1 MRFLAL
7 YLTASSLKL
16 KKNLNENLM
25 DLNNY
30 TPIYFHERPPK
41 SAHAG
46 KQASMLLNEHA
57 AKHIKKG
64 YAEDVSQ
71 LLPGGGYPELKSAP
85 KGKEANFFTE
95 AVKAYEDSKLKIIGI
110 KKEVDQQR
118 EKLSTLTGKVNRWA
132 SRNKMEEVVHGKVD
146 RPETRLRR
154 EMSGESLK
162 LQELE
167 EKFVKEAQKV
177 RINEMQMESARID
190 LIKKQSKELKNSKE
204 FKGLNDAI
212 GSMLDLNEKAKN
224 AFKDLSSIY
233 GTVNVMEAP
242 YVNGPLPI
250 MISNRRDQM
259 FDVLD
264 KYSQK
269 AITNAEGRIKGIICD
284 MLNEE
289 IEYRDLFEVVEA
301 EG

>member
-1 MRFLAL
+1 MTL
-7 YLTASSLKL
+7 S
-16 KKNLNENLM
+16 
-25 DLNNY
+25 DY

-41 SAHAG
+41 SAYTGGHV
-46 KQASMLLNEHA
+46 SMLLNEHA
-57 AKHIKKG
+57 EKHIKKG
-64 YAEDVSQ
+64 YAEDVSR
-71 LLPGGGYPELKSAP
+71 LLPGGEYPELKSAP
-85 KGKEANFFTE
+85 KGKEEQFFTE
-95 AVKAYEDSKLKIIGI
+95 AVKVYEASKLKIIGI

-118 EKLSTLTGKVNRWA
+118 EKLSTLTAKVNRWA
-132 SRNKMEEVVHGKVD
+132 SRNRMQEAVHGKID
-146 RPETRLRR
+146 KPETRLRR
-154 EMSGESLK
+154 EMAGESLK

-167 EKFVKEAQKV
+167 EKFIKEAQKV
-177 RINEMQMESARID
+177 RINEMQMEAARID

-224 AFKDLSSIY
+224 AFKDVSSIY

-264 KYSQK
+264 KYSEK
-269 AITNAEGRIKGIICD
+269 AIAKAEGRIKGIICD